1 MHKLSSTL
9 LAGVLVLAMVTLSL
23 NEQHGALA
31 QDAQATAG
39 IGGDKFAIAP
49 GDVVTQGTL
58 TSEGDSEACVFPEFT
73 LGASGDATISDIT
86 VSTKVTSDCQLIVAN
101 IDKTTSGSSE
111 AVMATTRY
119 RGGAWAEHKDCCG
132 FVLTRAYTD
141 MYYYDGGSSVWG
153 GHNLLGFCET
163 PTKDGWYVDWCSY
176 DWRPGGSSSVSS
188 WTIGEFAFWEGSY
201 SHGLDG
207 TFYGWPGGD
216 WDSYCN
222 YWGSFVPGAEL
233 NCGGKHWVA

>member
-86 VSTKVTSDCQLIVAN
+86 VSTKVTSDCQLIVADV
-101 IDKTTSGSSE
+101 DKTASGSSE

-153 GHNLLGFCET
+153 VIISWVSARRPRKMAGMWIGAPTIGGPADHHPCRPGRSASLRSGREVTLTDLMAHSTDGRAATGT
-163 PTKDGWYVDWCSY
+163 PTA
-176 DWRPGGSSSVSS
+176 
-188 WTIGEFAFWEGSY
+188 TIGAPSY
-201 SHGLDG
+201 QARS
-207 TFYGWPGGD
+207 
-216 WDSYCN
+216 
-222 YWGSFVPGAEL
+222 
-233 NCGGKHWVA
+233 